1 MNKRHKHI
9 VKMLADDMGAP
20 QDVMDEVVDAF
31 EEAEQHAYWLQAHV
45 LPLVMQNTL
54 SKEQSADHLKKMH
67 YIIEATELY
76 ASLRFGVESA
86 KLWSERQTRG

>member
-1 MNKRHKHI
+1 MNKRHRSLI
-9 VKMLADDMGAP
+9 DMLRDDMNAP
-20 QDVMDEVVDAF
+20 AELVEEVVGAF
-31 EEAEQHAYWLQAHV
+31 EEAEDHAYWLQAHV